1 VVVTLAIV
9 AAKPVVKEP
18 GFTVT
23 ALGTFTAALLLAS
36 VTYVFVVVFAVKYT
50 EQGSVP
56 AELYD
61 LLPHETR
68 LRLAAAA
75 DDTPIVVEMK
85 AMISKNFPKWV
96 RKAK

>member
-1 VVVTLAIV
+1 MTLASV

-23 ALGTFTAALLLAS
+23 ALGTVTAALLLAS
-36 VTYVFVVVFAVKYT
+36 VTYVLVLVFAARYT
-50 EQGSVP
+50 EHGTVP
-56 AELYD
+56 GPVYEL
-61 LLPHETR
+61 LRHETR

-75 DDTPIVVEMK
+75 DDTPTVVEMK